1 MENVEEQI
9 LSYPHL
15 PVEKQREIESYVE
28 SHPEWAPLLRDVRS
42 IESFIRDAGTES
54 SSDTLVTTYVVVEH
68 LHPGAVPS
76 GLKETFRRLEK
87 EMEGNSTLRKR
98 VQSAR
103 RRLEEAEAA
112 LDPVTHFEE
121 LSGHAFETDAKES
134 STTAD
139 PTASTGKETR
149 GTGSSFGAFVDELLR
164 VPTPLRWAGA
174 AAALLLGAYGTLFVV
189 SQSSQSTLDRL
200 AVVDVSNQ
208 VVDNYTS
215 TTTRSAT
222 PSPDTGTAGQL
233 YVEALTAVQSART
246 STLGLFPSYDA
257 GSLDRAEQLL
267 QKVLDR
273 SDRGSFL
280 ALEAHF
286 YLGKVCLAQRQVD
299 EARSHFKTVVKRE
312 GRMAEESQDILE
324 TLHKEYATGG
334 PNAG

>member
-121 LSGHAFETDAKES
+121 VSGHAFETDAKES

-139 PTASTGKETR
+139 PAASTGKETR

-174 AAALLLGAYGTLFVV
+174 AAALLLGAYGTLFVI

-200 AVVDVSNQ
+200 AQPVN
-208 VVDNYTS
+208 S
-215 TTTRSAT
+215 TLRRSRRFSPPARLRLVCSRATTPDLSTGPSSFCKKSSIDRIGGLSLPSRLISISGKCVWRSARLT
-222 PSPDTGTAGQL
+222 KL
-233 YVEALTAVQSART
+233 ALTLKRSSNERDGWQRSPRTFLKRSTKSTRREART
-246 STLGLFPSYDA
+246 PDSSVPRLGLASY
-257 GSLDRAEQLL
+257 
-267 QKVLDR
+267 
-273 SDRGSFL
+273 F
-280 ALEAHF
+280 
-286 YLGKVCLAQRQVD
+286 
-299 EARSHFKTVVKRE
+299 
-312 GRMAEESQDILE
+312 
-324 TLHKEYATGG
+324 
-334 PNAG
+334 

>member
-1 MENVEEQI
+1 
-9 LSYPHL
+9 
-15 PVEKQREIESYVE
+15 
-28 SHPEWAPLLRDVRS
+28 
-42 IESFIRDAGTES
+42 
-54 SSDTLVTTYVVVEH
+54 
-68 LHPGAVPS
+68 
-76 GLKETFRRLEK
+76 LKETFRRLEK

-98 VQSAR
+98 VQSTR

-134 STTAD
+134 STTVD
-139 PTASTGKETR
+139 PAASTGKETQ

-164 VPTPLRWAGA
+164 VPTALRWAGA

-257 GSLDRAEQLL
+257 DSLDRAEQLL

-273 SDRGSFL
+273 SDRRSFL

-286 YLGKVCLAQRQVD
+286 YLGKVGLAQRQVD

-312 GRMAEESQDILE
+312 GRMAEEAQDILE
-324 TLHKEYATGG
+324 TLHEEYVTGG